1 MLVAPEDLTEA
12 EAAVWG
18 LVAPHVVAPEA
29 AELVRLWCSSVVE
42 LRAAEAWVRE
52 NGTTIAIRDDK
63 GNLKSVAQAPKY
75 VQVRALR
82 SDLVKLADALRLS
95 PRARASAVSASVSA
109 GSGVSPLDEL
119 TRRRSA
125 RRTGA
130 AGSAPS

>member
-12 EAAVWG
+12 EAAVWA
-18 LVAPHVVAPEA
+18 LVAPHVAAPEA
-29 AELVRLWCSSVVE
+29 AELVRVWCSSVVE

-63 GNLKSVAQAPKY
+63 GNLKSVSQAPKY

-95 PRARASAVSASVSA
+95 PRARASAAASVST